1 MAFSYRTPQEELLN
15 RLPQSQQEIL
25 GTLQFERIQKEEEL
39 KVNNFS
45 YSLPEKGREW
55 FTKSGVYLSPYSYNV
70 HSHPCCKT
78 LENHILYNVAAS
90 YLSKYAYVAC
100 LSIKAN
106 KMSKMEK
113 LGRSSVRNYDIIN
126 RLVVSKDKARYGPSV
141 SPERVGCPKNSNLFI
156 HDEIHYWNKGQLESF
171 LSVTK
176 PRNLWATLV
185 FPPEILA
192 GYRSSILPFI
202 YQFEIQG
209 KNLIYLPDGVRSES
223 YSQPLE
229 NGYLLNTNSISV
241 ENKKTGGFK
250 RYQISLIYSLGSHH
264 LFHIFPCENLIPEE
278 TRRFG
283 PYDLFDVGALFV
295 KPVRVPIQDFPL
307 STFKKIFIY
316 LSSLKKP
323 DEQSAVAK
331 LRQLCDSDVSI
342 ESVFLIQEF
351 AQRVE
356 KDGIQRWSCS
366 FWEHIKDRFF
376 DALPYGHVLEKI
388 GLADDFSRRLMQLKP
403 LAFDIHATDRPNSVH
418 FLFGS
423 TWGDVQENDA
433 LIAQIKFGRRRV
445 ANGEIAIQGTTGIL
459 DAVTKRFKKMD
470 NYPSDFFS
478 DSLAATPLRLS
489 YDNNLSTKAAQTF
502 VILRSKRSELNI
514 LKSDKKILRIG
525 WNEDRT
531 FVKKTEFEMERIN
544 RAKHISN
551 CALNFH
557 VEKSALSNAA
567 ELEKKQLKSWSPS
580 GSKSKG
586 KRKNKFVFASESTS
600 PLGKEREK
608 RRVEAADG
616 TKSNEVEQAKMSG
629 NPINSLKEKCEVVM
643 GRSIEF
649 AIDMSTQLNPSPI
662 KVEKGKEKISH
673 SLTEEFCSHGI
684 VVKKGYPCEGL
695 KDEILSLPLAQ
706 LKGKKGGYFVLD
718 YPMVYFHNNVS
729 YPSFEATMKIK
740 ECILKARRDWNIDFN
755 ASLIQIY
762 EKGSIIG
769 MHKDNEE
776 CYDDDGVLT
785 LNVKGN
791 ATFSV
796 SCHDNVIELKEGNE
810 LLMPP
815 GYQKKFKHGVKSESE
830 GRISVTLRVHK
841 RDFSFR
847 SKVGFIKGK
856 YDCMISSL
864 ASLIRKD
871 QDEMCAFVPNVL
883 NRCISNKGCSIDDL
897 KEMCMAYEFKVPV
910 EGDCGSIEVGSHGM
924 PLGRLNLRGNHFSVV
939 SSRRSNLDSL
949 ANSKSDKDTSLVN
962 SHVWLNFRKRFL
974 AVEPDYTKTEV
985 KCDLLRAVKLLK
997 SLNEGMTG
1005 IVSHNAAHEGWRM
1018 IKGVNSPAEMRKL
1031 TQILKGLDDDDVEW
1045 KERSNLIKELNFI
1058 NKTVYGV
1065 FGFAGS
1071 GKSNAIQNLIESEF
1085 KGSRGI
1091 LVVCPRR
1098 FLASDWSE
1106 KGVDSKDIKTFE
1118 SALKMDIKGKNVF
1131 IFDEVS
1137 LLPKGY
1143 VDLMILKMHMEGILK
1158 TSTIIC
1164 LGDPLQA
1171 SYFSAKDDN
1180 ILSKESEIKRLFK
1193 DGVNYKW
1200 YSYRI
1205 NKFIASKLGVCGM
1218 NEFIGIDNQSVTYK
1232 DMPSAFHFMDSAKNH
1247 PEVVLVASMIE
1258 KELYSNYQNVMT
1270 FGESQGLTFGCGII
1284 VLSEEAKLC
1293 SDAHIMVAITRFRK
1307 GFCFVLG
1314 SKGGKEDN
1322 LRTLKGGLLQRIVS
1336 NLGASREFITNMSSV
1351 PLKLSEKVTKK
1362 GAGIDEMD
1370 REERLQGDA
1379 WLKSMIFL
1387 GKRYHLIKPLG
1398 QVVELEDSAI
1408 KCHIPVCSVQTLGPE
1423 LGRIQAREY
1432 REFKGKNGWSNQ
1444 LERRLAPVL
1453 WRAPCKVNQAMSHE
1467 AIYPRHRMDDD
1478 LTFLAA
1484 IKKRLRFASVAE
1496 NYNKFRASKARG
1508 QYLLKVFLEKIQI
1521 KSGRNQS
1528 LLDLCRQE
1536 FEETKL
1542 SKSSATIGAHSQR
1555 SDPDWPLDKIFLFM
1569 KSQLCTKFEKRFTEA
1584 KAGQTLACF
1593 QHEILVKFSPWC
1605 RYTEKIL
1612 SSCLPDNFYVHQRK
1626 NFSELEKF
1634 AKRFSNGSVCVESD
1648 YTAFD
1653 VSQDHTILAFEVEFL
1668 RYVGW
1673 DEKIIESYIK
1683 MKCTLG
1689 CRLGGFAIMRFTGE
1703 FSTFLF
1709 NTLANMA
1716 FTFCRYQVP
1725 SGTPICFAGDDM
1737 CALRDIKEIPNH
1749 EHILEKLSLK
1759 AKVNRTKVPM
1769 FCGWR
1774 LCSDGLIK
1782 EPCLIYE
1789 RLQVAIENNRLMEV
1803 IDSYFLEFSFAY
1815 KLGERL
1821 YSYLEIEQLN
1831 YHQVLTRFFIK
1842 NKHLLRGESKA
1853 NISELIWLSDED
1865 GDASEG
1871 SQVKDRRRGYSNRW
1885 SEKLQNL
1892 F

>member
-78 LENHILYNVAAS
+78 LENHLLYNVAAS

-126 RLVVSKDKARYGPSV
+126 RLVVSKDKARYGPST

-156 HDEIHYWNKGQLESF
+156 HDEIHYWSKDQLETF

-209 KNLIYLPDGVRSES
+209 KNLIYSPDGIRSES
-223 YSQPLE
+223 YSQPIE
-229 NGYLLNTNSISV
+229 NGYLLNTNSILV
-241 ENKKTGGFK
+241 ENKRTGGFK
-250 RYQISLIYSLGSHH
+250 RYQISLTYSLGSHH

-283 PYDLFDVGALFV
+283 PYDLFDVGTLFV

-356 KDGIQRWSCS
+356 KDGIQKWSCS

-376 DALPYGHVLEKI
+376 DLLPYGHVLEKI

-403 LAFDIHATDRPNSVH
+403 LAFNIHATDRPNSIH
-418 FLFGS
+418 CLFGS
-423 TWGDVQENDA
+423 VWGDVQENDA
-433 LIAQIKFGRRRV
+433 LIAQIKFGRKKV
-445 ANGEIAIQGTTGIL
+445 AHGEVAIQGKVGVLNATI
-459 DAVTKRFKKMD
+459 KRFQKVED
-470 NYPSDFFS
+470 YPSDFFS

-489 YDNNLSTKAAQTF
+489 YDSNVSTKSAQTL
-502 VILRSKRSELNI
+502 VILRSRRTEVNV
-514 LKSDKKILRIG
+514 LKSGRKILRVG

-531 FVKKTEFEMERIN
+531 FVKKTEFEMERIE
-544 RAKHISN
+544 RAKERSR
-551 CALNFH
+551 CVLDFH
-557 VEKSALSNAA
+557 LKKTSLSSEA
-567 ELEKKQLKSWSPS
+567 KLKESQSKLWSPS
-580 GSKSKG
+580 GSKSKIRRRTMFSIVSNSFSHVG
-586 KRKNKFVFASESTS
+586 KPEEGKGVKKFVGFKSNGEESKGVVEGLENQTPDGIEASTKISIDGVADKKHPLNLSPRKTIAEKNKAVCSF
-600 PLGKEREK
+600 
-608 RRVEAADG
+608 
-616 TKSNEVEQAKMSG
+616 
-629 NPINSLKEKCEVVM
+629 
-643 GRSIEF
+643 
-649 AIDMSTQLNPSPI
+649 
-662 KVEKGKEKISH
+662 
-673 SLTEEFCSHGI
+673 TEEFCCHGVI
-684 VVKKGYPCEGL
+684 LKKGYPCEGL
-695 KDEILSLPLAQ
+695 KSEILSLPLAQ

-740 ECILKARRDWNIDFN
+740 ECILKAKRDWNIDFN
-755 ASLIQIY
+755 AALVQIY
-762 EKGSIIG
+762 EKGTAIG
-769 MHKDNEE
+769 MHKDDEE

-785 LNVKGN
+785 LNINGD
-791 ATFSV
+791 AIFSV
-796 SCHDNVIELKEGNE
+796 SCHDNVIKLKEGNE

-830 GRISVTLRVHK
+830 GRISITLRVHK

-856 YDCMISSL
+856 FDCMITSL

-897 KEMCMAYEFKVPV
+897 KEMCMAYEFKVEV
-910 EGDCGSIEVGSHGM
+910 EGDCGSIEVGTHGM
-924 PLGRLNLRGNHFSVV
+924 PIGRLNLRGNHFSVV

-949 ANSKSDKDTSLVN
+949 ANSKSNKDTSLTN

-1031 TQILKGLDDDDVEW
+1031 TQILKGTDDDDAEW

-1106 KGVDSKDIKTFE
+1106 KGVDIKDIKTFE

-1200 YSYRI
+1200 FSYRI

-1218 NEFIGIDNQSVTYK
+1218 NEFIGIDNQSVTYR
-1232 DMPSAFHFMDSAKNH
+1232 DMPSAFHFMDAAKSH
-1247 PEVVLVASMIE
+1247 PEVILVASMIE

-1314 SKGGKEDN
+1314 SKGGKEDY

-1336 NLGASREFITNMSSV
+1336 NLGASKEFITNMSSV
-1351 PLKLSEKVTKK
+1351 PLKLSEKVAKK
-1362 GAGIDEMD
+1362 GAGLDEMD
-1370 REERLQGDA
+1370 REERLQGDV

-1387 GKRYHLIKPLG
+1387 GKRYHLVEPLG

-1408 KCHIPVCSVQTLGPE
+1408 KCHIPVCSIQTLGPE
-1423 LGRIQAREY
+1423 LERIQAREH
-1432 REFKGKNGWSNQ
+1432 REFKGRDGWSNQ
-1444 LERRLAPVL
+1444 FREEAG
-1453 WRAPCKVNQAMSHE
+1453 PCWKSPYKVNQAMSHE
-1467 AIYPRHRMDDD
+1467 AVYPRHRMDDD

-1484 IKKRLRFASVAE
+1484 IKKRLRFASVAD

-1508 QYLLKVFLEKIQI
+1508 QYLLKVFLEKVQV

-1542 SKSSATIGAHSQR
+1542 SKSAATIGAHSQR

-1634 AKRFSNGSVCVESD
+1634 AKKFSNGSTCVESD

-1725 SGTPICFAGDDM
+1725 IGTPICFAGDDM

-1842 NKHLLRGESKA
+1842 NKHLLRGESKS

-1865 GDASEG
+1865 GDAGEG
-1871 SQVKDRRRGYSNRW
+1871 TQVKNRRRGYSNRW